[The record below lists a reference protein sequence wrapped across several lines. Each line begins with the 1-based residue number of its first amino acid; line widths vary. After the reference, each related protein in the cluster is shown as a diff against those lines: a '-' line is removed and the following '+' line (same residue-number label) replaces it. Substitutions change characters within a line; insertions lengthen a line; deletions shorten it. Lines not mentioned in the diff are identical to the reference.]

1 MLKLMKLIFYRIS
14 HDKAFLI
21 VYLVLIPIVMGIA
34 VYFTNTMSYQMQIGV
49 VGDIETVVNDE
60 IQYIPLKEIPKNSQM
75 VLNQYDAVVYQE
87 GLNVK
92 VLSTKGEEYNQ
103 AIQLLMNG
111 QIDSLSTDK
120 GRGTAS
126 NILGF
131 LMMVISLLGVQ
142 IYSYYF
148 DERKGINKRILGTSV
163 HCYQYM
169 LSHFIV
175 VFSFL
180 FVPAVTVI
188 CGALFIFDI
197 ALSIALWQ
205 FVLTLMLLCFFATA
219 FGLWINV
226 LSKTLEES
234 MMLGNMFAIVVL
246 CKYRLRGT

>member
-1 MLKLMKLIFYRIS
+1 MKLIFYRIS

-131 LMMVISLLGVQ
+131 LMMVISL
-142 IYSYYF
+142 F
-148 DERKGINKRILGTSV
+148 IL
-163 HCYQYM
+163 
-169 LSHFIV
+169 F
-175 VFSFL
+175 
-180 FVPAVTVI
+180 
-188 CGALFIFDI
+188 
-197 ALSIALWQ
+197 
-205 FVLTLMLLCFFATA
+205 
-219 FGLWINV
+219 
-226 LSKTLEES
+226 
-234 MMLGNMFAIVVL
+234 
-246 CKYRLRGT
+246 